1 MPLWQRLVIVGVVV
15 LATTVVARLIDR
27 RIARCDL
34 PPEAITR
41 YRVLLRSVTT
51 TIMFVGLL
59 SALLVIPQVRA
70 VAGGLL
76 ASSAVLGIVV
86 GFASQRTLGN
96 FVAGLLIAFNQPV
109 RLGDDVVI
117 EDTEGIV
124 EEIGL
129 IYTFVR
135 TRNGDRLVIPNEKLA
150 SDTIRNSTIR
160 SREKVAEIT
169 LQVTL
174 GRGHGAR
181 SRAHPRR
188 QRVHRRCGL
197 DVELRPELAASGRR
211 RPELVR
217 VRSRRLFA
225 RLDPGGEEPPA
236 GRPQRHEQV
245 GCARHSRDRG

>member
-1 MPLWQRLVIVGVVV
+1 MPLWQRLIIVGVVLV
-15 LATTVVARLIDR
+15 GTTVVARAIDR
-27 RIARCDL
+27 RIADRDL

-41 YRVLLRSVTT
+41 YRVLRRGVTT

-76 ASSAVLGIVV
+76 ASSAVIGIVV

-96 FVAGLLIAFNQPV
+96 FVAGLLIAFTQPL

-117 EDTEGIV
+117 EQTEGVV

-135 TRNGDRLVIPNEKLA
+135 TQNGDRLVIPNEKLA

-160 SREKVAEIT
+160 SREKVAEIS
-169 LQVTL
+169 LQVPL
-174 GRGHGAR
+174 GRDLGAVVDRLR
-181 SRAHPRR
+181 SLTEGAEAFVSDVSGNATIVL
-188 QRVHRRCGL
+188 RVPAPDEAAAERVER
-197 DVELRPELAASGRR
+197 ELRLGAYETLRAEGFYA
-211 RPELVR
+211 
-217 VRSRRLFA
+217 
-225 RLDPGGEEPPA
+225 
-236 GRPQRHEQV
+236 
-245 GCARHSRDRG
+245 